1 MDAPV
6 PGGNGCRHSRQ
17 PCREGASVAQNP
29 KPRWTVYNGIALT
42 VTAVWTFANV
52 VSVIDPSRPVSPLTQ
67 GIMGVVASAFFGAG
81 VVADV
86 RRRRNGNGKDD
97 DA

>member
-1 MDAPV
+1 MA
-6 PGGNGCRHSRQ
+6 GEKQ
-17 PCREGASVAQNP
+17 

-42 VTAVWTFANV
+42 ITAVWAFANIV
-52 VSVIDPSRPVSPLTQ
+52 AVIDPSRPVSPLTH

-81 VVADV
+81 VVSDV
-86 RRRRNGNGKDD
+86 RRKRNGNGNAEKKVDE

>member
-1 MDAPV
+1 MA
-6 PGGNGCRHSRQ
+6 
-17 PCREGASVAQNP
+17 EGKS
-29 KPRWTVYNGIALT
+29 KPRWSVYNGIALT
-42 VTAVWTFANV
+42 ITAVWAFANV
-52 VSVIDPSRPVSPLTQ
+52 VAVIDPTRPVSPLTH

-86 RRRRNGNGKDD
+86 RRKRGNGSGGNG